1 MKKLFLLSLSFLTAT
16 TLLTSCGDKS
26 ATTNATEDAT
36 ADATTEVV
44 TDSTGNA
51 TVVAED
57 STSVK

>member
-16 TLLTSCGDKS
+16 MLLTSCGDKS
-26 ATTNATEDAT
+26 ATTNATDDAT

-44 TDSTGNA
+44 KDSTVN
-51 TVVAED
+51 VKD

>member
-36 ADATTEVV
+36 VDATEVV
-44 TDSTGNA
+44 KDSTSNA
-51 TVVAED
+51 TTNVKD
-57 STSVK
+57 STSVN